1 MKSSKKGVLTSLL
14 SVTTIS
20 LLVAGCGNSTDTA
33 KNSDD
38 AVKKASEPVSL
49 KIMANYDS
57 PTLTEADQ
65 KFIKTLEEKNNVKIQ
80 FDIPPM
86 SGYAEKLQ
94 LMLASGTYPD
104 IVFFPDTRDVAFQNA
119 VRDGLLLPV
128 NDYINKLPELKQYT
142 YQSEWDSLKVKNDD
156 KIYGIPRT
164 SILRN
169 DGYWVRKDW
178 LQNVGITLPGDG
190 LVTKEQFA
198 DILGKFTFN
207 DPDKNG
213 KNDTYGYA
221 GAVNPQSKVFDP
233 ILTGA
238 FGVLGWQE
246 ANSGTYT
253 YMDAKYD
260 TSKTSYKD
268 ALAFT
273 AKLYKEGVF
282 DPDSATNDETK
293 RRERFW
299 RGMTGVYPGF
309 AAHYTYHL
317 PEIQKQTPSADLTY
331 IWVKGEDGKA
341 SFNTGSVNSTGIW
354 GFWGITK
361 TAKNPEKA
369 AVLLNSWLTDSM
381 WETVKNGYEG
391 NDYTIKDGQKVAPA
405 TLPTDYVRKNS
416 MRRANDSSFF
426 IKVGTPKDV
435 VDKITPWLKTS
446 IDTVVTSKDLGFQ
459 PEAARKPIY
468 QDYQKTWDQ
477 TIMKIIMGKETV
489 DKFTELQTGWY
500 KNGGDEYA
508 KQMNDYITS
517 LKK

>member
-1 MKSSKKGVLTSLL
+1 MSRKKGVWASVVSLTA
-14 SVTTIS
+14 IS
-20 LLVAGCGNSTDTA
+20 LLAAGCGSSTDTP
-33 KNSDD
+33 
-38 AVKKASEPVSL
+38 KASDAAAGKSKEPITL
-49 KIMANYDS
+49 KIMGNYDS
-57 PTLTEADQ
+57 PTLTDADQ
-65 KFIKTLEEKNNVKIQ
+65 KFVKTLEEKNNVKIQ

-86 SGYAEKLQ
+86 SGYAERLQ

-104 IVFFPDTRDVAFQNA
+104 IVFFPDTKDVSFQNA

-128 NDYINKLPELKQYT
+128 NSYIDKLPELKKYT

-156 KIYGIPRT
+156 NIYGIPRT

-178 LQNVGITLPGDG
+178 LQNVGITIPSDG
-190 LVTKEQFA
+190 LVSIDQFE
-198 DILGKFTFN
+198 DILKKFTFN

-221 GAVNPQSKVFDP
+221 GAVTANKVLEP

-246 ANSGTYT
+246 SKGGTYK

-260 TSKTSYKD
+260 TTTTNYKD
-268 ALAFT
+268 ALAFS
-273 AKLYKEGVF
+273 AKLYQEGVY
-282 DPDSATNDETK
+282 DPDSAINDETK
-293 RRERFW
+293 RKERFW

-331 IWVKGEDGKA
+331 IWVKGADGKA
-341 SFNTGSVNSTGIW
+341 SFNTGSVTSTGIW

-361 TAKNPEKA
+361 TAKDPQKA
-369 AVLLNSWLTDSM
+369 AELLNSWLTDDM
-381 WETVKNGYEG
+381 WTIVKDGYEG
-391 NDYTIKDGQKVAPA
+391 NDYTVKDGQKVAPA
-405 TLPTDYVRKNS
+405 TLPTDYIRKNT
-416 MRRANDSSFF
+416 MRRANDQSYF

-446 IDTVVTSKDLGFQ
+446 IETVVTSKDLGYL
-459 PEAARKPIY
+459 PEAAKKPVY
-468 QDYQKTWDQ
+468 QDYQKLWDQ
-477 TIMKIIMGKETV
+477 TIMKIIMGKESV
-489 DKFTELQTGWY
+489 DKFTELQSGWY
-500 KNGGDEYA
+500 KNGGDEFA
-508 KQMNDYITS
+508 KQMNDYIVS